1 MAAPAPEDPNGCS
14 PIFVPSGSLR
24 CRGGASGR
32 LREALH
38 GGRDH
43 LEAGGTPA
51 VEFSVDDQSV
61 TFSTLDKSPRAGLVS
76 FVARTPLKSP

>member
-1 MAAPAPEDPNGCS
+1 MVD
-14 PIFVPSGSLR
+14 
-24 CRGGASGR
+24 
-32 LREALH
+32 
-38 GGRDH
+38 DH

-61 TFSTLDKSPRAGLVS
+61 TLSALDKSPRAGLVS